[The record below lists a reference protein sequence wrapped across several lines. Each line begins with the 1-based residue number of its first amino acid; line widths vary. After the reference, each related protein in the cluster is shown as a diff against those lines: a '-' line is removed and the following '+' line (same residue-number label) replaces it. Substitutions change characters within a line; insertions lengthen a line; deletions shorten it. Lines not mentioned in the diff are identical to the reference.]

1 MDERLLITCDSGVD
15 IGAELAK
22 QYQIKI
28 LPLNVKLGKQYLQDG
43 INVGSQDL
51 YDYYEKTKDIAVTSS
66 PTIDQTFQFFTRNVF
81 MGYTVVHFTIS
92 AEMSQSYANAI
103 AAANDIGRNVHVV
116 DTRTASSASAL
127 IVLTAA
133 RMVQEKKPLA
143 EILSAVHNLTSKTAV
158 SVLVDKMDFLYAGGR
173 CSGFQ
178 RFGANLFGI
187 HPCIT
192 VKDGKLEQERTYRGK
207 QIDVISKFVEDAL
220 SKGTIDNHF
229 AFLTHTGVSQ
239 SLLDKAH
246 AELEKRGKFD
256 EIFTIRT
263 GCTISAHL
271 GPNTVCVMFLY
282 R

>member
-15 IGAELAK
+15 IGMELAK

-43 INVGSQDL
+43 VNVGSQDL
-51 YDYYEKTKDIAVTSS
+51 FDYYEKTKDIAVTSS

-92 AEMSQSYANAI
+92 ADMSQSYKNAI

-116 DTRTASSASAL
+116 DTRTASAGSAL

-143 EILSAVHNLTSKTAV
+143 EILSTVHNLTTKTST

-187 HPCIT
+187 HPCII
-192 VKDGKLEQERTYRGK
+192 VKDGKLEQDRSYRGK
-207 QIDVISKFVEDAL
+207 PIDIVPKFVEDCL
-220 SKGTIDNHF
+220 SKGTIDNRF

-256 EIFTIRT
+256 EIFTVRT

-271 GPNTVCVMFLY
+271 GPNTLCVMFLY